1 MKTNTKQLL
10 LKLSIHRKKVIVIEN
25 YVNIGTQ
32 QHHCANYANSGIMS
46 ATTEK
51 GGHNMVN
58 LNEGMST
65 KEVAEILGVSE
76 RTVRNICKSK
86 ELAHYKV
93 GTKIVIIP
101 EDLTKYIE
109 SLKIEKEEE

>member
-1 MKTNTKQLL
+1 M
-10 LKLSIHRKKVIVIEN
+10 SIHRKKVITIESNVISGTNTQACVN
-25 YVNIGTQ
+25 YDESVII
-32 QHHCANYANSGIMS
+32 SPI
-46 ATTEK
+46 TEK
-51 GGHNMVN
+51 GGFNMVN

-93 GTKIVIIP
+93 GTKIVVLP
-101 EDLTKYIE
+101 EDLTNYIN
-109 SLKIEKEEE
+109 SLKIEKEI

>member
-1 MKTNTKQLL
+1 M
-10 LKLSIHRKKVIVIEN
+10 SIHRKKVSIIESN
-25 YVNIGTQ
+25 V
-32 QHHCANYANSGIMS
+32 NSGTDIQNWTDYDGS
-46 ATTEK
+46 EIISPTTEK

-93 GTKIVIIP
+93 GTKIVVLP
-101 EDLTKYIE
+101 EDLTNYIN
-109 SLKIEKEEE
+109 SLKVEKE

>member
-1 MKTNTKQLL
+1 MQTLTG
-10 LKLSIHRKKVIVIEN
+10 VF
-25 YVNIGTQ
+25 NIDTLEP
-32 QHHCANYANSGIMS
+32 I
-46 ATTEK
+46 TEK
-51 GGHNMVN
+51 GGHKMVN

-65 KEVAEILGVSE
+65 KQVAEILGVSE

-93 GTKIVIIP
+93 STKIVVLP
-101 EDLTKYIE
+101 EDLTNYIN

>member
-1 MKTNTKQLL
+1 MQDLTTYND
-10 LKLSIHRKKVIVIEN
+10 SVIFD
-25 YVNIGTQ
+25 
-32 QHHCANYANSGIMS
+32 AS
-46 ATTEK
+46 TEK
-51 GGHNMVN
+51 GGHIMVN

-93 GTKIVIIP
+93 GTKIVVLP
-101 EDLTKYIE
+101 EDLTNYIN
-109 SLKIEKEEE
+109 SLKIEKEI

>member
-1 MKTNTKQLL
+1 MQGCT
-10 LKLSIHRKKVIVIEN
+10 N
-25 YVNIGTQ
+25 YVSDDIIRTI
-32 QHHCANYANSGIMS
+32 S
-46 ATTEK
+46 EK

-65 KEVAEILGVSE
+65 KQVAEILGVSE

-93 GTKIVIIP
+93 GTKIVVLP
-101 EDLTKYIE
+101 EDLTNYIN
-109 SLKIEKEEE
+109 SLKIEKEI

>member
-1 MKTNTKQLL
+1 M
-10 LKLSIHRKKVIVIEN
+10 IIIES
-25 YVNIGTQ
+25 YVNRGTEEQ
-32 QHHCANYANSGIMS
+32 GCASYINSDIVD
-46 ATTEK
+46 AETEK
-51 GGHNMVN
+51 GGNKMVN

-93 GTKIVIIP
+93 GTKIVVLP
-101 EDLTKYIE
+101 EDLTKYIN
-109 SLKIEKEEE
+109 SLKIEKEEEI

>member
-1 MKTNTKQLL
+1 M
-10 LKLSIHRKKVIVIEN
+10 LSIHRKKVITIEN
-25 YVNIGTQ
+25 NVIYGTEQQSCTDYVDSDII
-32 QHHCANYANSGIMS
+32 SP
-46 ATTEK
+46 TTEK
-51 GGHNMVN
+51 GGYNMVN

-93 GTKIVIIP
+93 GTKIVVLP
-101 EDLTKYIE
+101 EDLTNYIN
-109 SLKIEKEEE
+109 SLKIEKEN

>member
-1 MKTNTKQLL
+1 MICGTEEQDCT
-10 LKLSIHRKKVIVIEN
+10 N
-25 YVNIGTQ
+25 YVNDDIIAT
-32 QHHCANYANSGIMS
+32 
-46 ATTEK
+46 TTEK
-51 GGHNMVN
+51 GGQNMVN

-93 GTKIVIIP
+93 GTKIVVLP
-101 EDLTKYIE
+101 EDLTNYIN
-109 SLKIEKEEE
+109 SLKIEKE